1 MPCAYA
7 LDSVAPMHVESSPVI
22 TLRALRHRLGW
33 SLADLSKRTGLAAST
48 ISRLETGATQ
58 PSYDTVLRLQE
69 AMGVKPGTPIQFG
82 APDLPVEDRKD
93 R

>member
-1 MPCAYA
+1 MTCTEA
-7 LDSVAPMHVESSPVI
+7 LDNVAFMHVDSAAVI

-33 SLADLSKRTGLAAST
+33 SLADLAKRTGLHAST
-48 ISRLETGATQ
+48 ISRLETGETQ
-58 PSYDTVLRLQE
+58 PTYETVLRLQD
-69 AMGVKPGTPIQFG
+69 AMGIKPGTPIQFG